1 MAKEIQ
7 LSAAVRENLLA
18 LQGTQSLIA
27 QTQNRLSTG
36 LKVASP
42 IDDPRVFFEAKSLN
56 DHGRDVGEKKE
67 GVDQS
72 ISSVQTALSAIE
84 GVDSLV
90 QQMKGLTISARTATG
105 NELAAIV
112 AQFNELRN
120 QINNLTS
127 DAKYQGVNLI
137 NGTGTQLN
145 VEFSTDTTSLLTI
158 SSVDLRVG
166 SLGLNISSALSF
178 SLASVL
184 DASLAQIT
192 SAIGT
197 LRGQAQSLASNV
209 AILKTRLDFNSVY
222 VNLHEEG
229 AGKLN
234 LANVT
239 EEGAKLVALQTRQQ
253 LGINALAFAGQAEQS
268 ILTLFR

>member
-27 QTQNRLSTG
+27 RTQNRLSTG

-42 IDDPRVFFEAKSLN
+42 IDDPRVFFEAKSLT

-72 ISSVQTALSAIE
+72 ISSVQTALGAIE
-84 GVDSLV
+84 GVDALV

-112 AQFNELRN
+112 AQFNELRT
-120 QINNLTS
+120 QINNLTN

-137 NGTGTQLN
+137 NGTGTQLT
-145 VEFSTDTTSLLTI
+145 VEFSTDTTSILTI

-197 LRGQAQSLASNV
+197 LRGKAQSLASNV
-209 AILKTRLDFNSVY
+209 AILKTRLDFNAVY

-253 LGINALAFAGQAEQS
+253 LGINALAFAGQAEQQ